1 MLSSAVK
8 KIKARQVI
16 DSRGNPTVEAEVSLE
31 SGHVGRAS
39 VPSGASTGKGEAIE
53 LRDGDPTKFHGR
65 GVEKAVANINQVLA
79 EKLAGFDSLDQRTI
93 DQKMIELDGTP
104 QKAKL
109 GANAI
114 LAVSIANAKA
124 AAVHSGLPLY
134 KYLSEGGV
142 AIVLPVPL
150 MNVINGGKHAGNE
163 LSIQEFILIP
173 AGFDEFPEALRASV
187 EIYDQLK
194 SILRNKYGPIA
205 INVGDEGGFAPPLKF
220 TPEALNV
227 LVKAIEE
234 SGYDG
239 QREVVLGLDCASGS
253 FFDEK
258 DNRYHIDQKTL
269 AGPDLIDYYGQLLE
283 SYNLRSIEDPFCEDD
298 PDNFALFTKKHHDIQ
313 VIGDDIFVTNKKRL
327 EAGISR
333 GIANTLLFKV
343 NQIGTLTEAFETMH
357 LALQNR
363 YRVVVSHRS
372 GETEDDY
379 IADIAVGKATGQI
392 KTGAPAR
399 GERTAKYNR
408 LLRIY
413 DQEREKATYPGEE
426 LFIV

>member
-1 MLSSAVK
+1 MLSSAIK
-8 KIKARQVI
+8 KIRGRQII

-39 VPSGASTGKGEAIE
+39 VPSGASTGKWEAIE
-53 LRDGDPTKFHGR
+53 LRDEDPTKFHGR
-65 GVEKAVANINQVLA
+65 GVEKAVTNINQVLA
-79 EKLAGFDSLDQRTI
+79 RELLGLDALSQKSI

-104 QKAKL
+104 QKGKL
-109 GANAI
+109 GANAL

-124 AAVHSGLPLY
+124 AALHSGVPLY
-134 KYLSEGGV
+134 KYLREGSV

-163 LSIQEFILIP
+163 LSIQEFIVIP

-187 EIYDQLK
+187 EIYGQLR
-194 SILRNKYGPIA
+194 SILRKKYGPIA
-205 INVGDEGGFAPPLKF
+205 INVGDEGGFAPPMKF
-220 TPEALNV
+220 TSEALDV
-227 LVKAIEE
+227 LVQAIDE
-234 SGYDG
+234 SGYDC
-239 QREVVLGLDCASGS
+239 QSEVVLGLDCASGS
-253 FFDEK
+253 FFNEK
-258 DNRYHIDQKTL
+258 DNRYHIDQRIL
-269 AGPDLIDYYGQLLE
+269 AGPDLMDYYGQLLK

-298 PDNFALFTKKHHDIQ
+298 PDNFALFTGKHRNVQI
-313 VIGDDIFVTNKKRL
+313 IGDDIFVTNKKRL

-343 NQIGTLTEAFETMH
+343 NQIGTLTEAFETMS

-413 DQEREKATYPGEE
+413 DHEKEKATYPGEA